1 MRLRLIRHA
10 TLELHYAGHKLLV
23 DPMLSKPGAM
33 PPIEN
38 SPQPR
43 PNPLVPLP
51 LTAAEI
57 LLGVKAIFVT
67 HTHRD
72 HWDPA
77 ATELVPKDTLLFG
90 QPADELKFHDWA
102 FTRFQSVYAEF
113 TWEEL
118 KIVRTGGEHG
128 RGEIG
133 KAMAPVSG
141 FVLRA
146 EGEPTL
152 YLAGDTIWCGEV
164 ERVLRKHQPDVVVLN
179 AGAAQFLEGGTI
191 TMDAADVMQTAHA
204 RPEAQL
210 IAVHMEAIN
219 HCLLKRFE
227 LRGQVEAAGLRD
239 RVRIP
244 ANGEWLEDL

>member
-10 TLELHYAGHKLLV
+10 TLELHYGGHKLLV
-23 DPMLSKPGAM
+23 DPMLSPVGAM
-33 PPIEN
+33 PAIEN

-51 LTAAEI
+51 VTVNEL
-57 LLGVKAIFVT
+57 LLGVHAIFVT

-77 ATELVPKDTLLFG
+77 ATARVPKDTLLFG
-90 QPADELKFHDWA
+90 QAADELKFHDWG

-113 TWEEL
+113 SWEGMQ
-118 KIVRTGGEHG
+118 IVRTSGEHG

-141 FVLRA
+141 FVLHA

-152 YLAGDTIWCGEV
+152 YIAGDTIWCPEV
-164 ERVLRKHQPDVVVLN
+164 ERVLREHQPAVVVVN
-179 AGAAQFLEGGTI
+179 AGAAQFLEGGII
-191 TMDAADVMQTAHA
+191 TMDANDVMQTAQA
-204 RPEAQL
+204 RPEAQVV
-210 IAVHMEAIN
+210 AVHMEAIN

-227 LRGQVEAAGLRD
+227 LREQVDAAGLRD
-239 RVRIP
+239 RIRIP
-244 ANGEWLEDL
+244 ANGEWV